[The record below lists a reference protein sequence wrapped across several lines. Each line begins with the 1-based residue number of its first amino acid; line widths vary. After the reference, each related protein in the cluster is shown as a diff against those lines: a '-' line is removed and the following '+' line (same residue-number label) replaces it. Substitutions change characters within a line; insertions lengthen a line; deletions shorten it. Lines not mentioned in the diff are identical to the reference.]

1 MPNMNPKIKEI
12 PWALHFI
19 ILTQTISELD
29 DEMCFF
35 HGNPRHF
42 MVKTSKNSIVS

>member
-1 MPNMNPKIKEI
+1 MNPKIKEI

-29 DEMCFF
+29 DEMLFSTEI
-35 HGNPRHF
+35 PDI
-42 MVKTSKNSIVS
+42 SW